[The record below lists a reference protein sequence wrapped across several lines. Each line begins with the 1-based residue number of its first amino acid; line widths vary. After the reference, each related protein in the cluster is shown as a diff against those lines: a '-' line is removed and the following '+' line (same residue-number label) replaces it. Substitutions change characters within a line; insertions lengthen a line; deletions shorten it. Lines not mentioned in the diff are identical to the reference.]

1 MGSFRSI
8 CYCEHTTDPVAAMG
22 EKKKK
27 KEEKKEPTP
36 PPAPKVEEK
45 KPKKKKV
52 AKKKRSTGPKYSG
65 SLTIFNEKQI
75 REFKN
80 GFNMMDSDSDGIIS
94 KQDLLMC
101 YDKIGV
107 RADDRELDEMVGEA
121 PNPIT
126 FTQMLTLFADR
137 MQGAVDDED
146 LIIDS
151 FKAFDEGDGSIDPV
165 LFENAMTGKGD
176 ALTKAEIKLI
186 WPQLPMFGG
195 DEHPNHFSMVGIVK
209 MLTSKKEEEPP
220 PPPPPPA
227 EVAPAEEAPP
237 EEISAFGDE
246 EEDVWG

>member
-22 EKKKK
+22 EEKKKKEK

-52 AKKKRSTGPKYSG
+52 AKKKRSTGPKYGG

-94 KQDLLMC
+94 KEDLPMC

-126 FTQMLTLFADR
+126 FTQMLSSRTGCRVPL
-137 MQGAVDDED
+137 
-146 LIIDS
+146 
-151 FKAFDEGDGSIDPV
+151 
-165 LFENAMTGKGD
+165 MTRISS
-176 ALTKAEIKLI
+176 LTPSKLLMREMV
-186 WPQLPMFGG
+186 QL
-195 DEHPNHFSMVGIVK
+195 
-209 MLTSKKEEEPP
+209 T
-220 PPPPPPA
+220 
-227 EVAPAEEAPP
+227 
-237 EEISAFGDE
+237 
-246 EEDVWG
+246 